1 VWIHILGRDAPPGM
15 HLHHC
20 SENKRCINEKHL
32 ELLNPSE
39 GEDASGA
46 IEVMVKKANQSE
58 RGTFLKAIK
67 EPI

>member
-1 VWIHILGRDAPPGM
+1 MLRRGCTCIIAVR
-15 HLHHC
+15 
-20 SENKRCINEKHL
+20 NKRCINEKHL

-58 RGTFLKAIK
+58 RETFLKAIK